1 VAEGRLRQTAGHSI
15 AASRERRVRKLRHF
29 IRILHFSFS
38 IFHFEF
44 SLNHPMKRLA
54 YIFGTIAILAG
65 LQWLASSF
73 LLEGPFRQGPYYYQ
87 ILVLAGVNII
97 LAVSLNL
104 TNGIAGQF
112 SIGHAGFF
120 AVGAYVA
127 ASLTYYAGPAI
138 RGVAAFLPP
147 MGQDAVLL
155 LLALAAAAIATA
167 LTGLLVGIPSLRLR
181 GDYLAIVTLGFG
193 EIIRVLI
200 LNIDAVG
207 GARGFSGIPK
217 LSSFFWVYLLAAA
230 AIAAVWNLVRSSYG
244 RAFLAIRENE
254 IAAQAM
260 GIDVTRHKVLA
271 FVIGAMFAGM
281 AGCLFGHYTMYL
293 HTNSFTFVKS
303 FEIIIMIAI
312 GGLGS
317 IEGAV
322 LGAVL
327 LTVLPEAF
335 RGFDSYRMII
345 YSLAL
350 ILIMIYRPQGI
361 LGNKSLFGRK
371 KTGANVGIGASTGA
385 AAPPGKT

>member
-1 VAEGRLRQTAGHSI
+1 
-15 AASRERRVRKLRHF
+15 
-29 IRILHFSFS
+29 
-38 IFHFEF
+38 
-44 SLNHPMKRLA
+44 MKRLMW
-54 YIFGTIAILAG
+54 IAAVLAALG
-65 LQWLASSF
+65 LLQWGATAF
-73 LLEGPFRQGPYYYQ
+73 LLDGPIRQGPYYYQ
-87 ILVLAGVNII
+87 IIILAGINIV

-104 TNGIAGQF
+104 INGIAGQF

-120 AVGAYVA
+120 AVGAYAA
-127 ASLTYYAGPAI
+127 ASVSYYGGPAV
-138 RGVAAFLPP
+138 RALTSFLPHV
-147 MGQDAVLL
+147 GQDTVVL
-155 LLALAAAAIATA
+155 LLALAAAALATG

-200 LNIDAVG
+200 LNIDAIG

-217 LSSFFWVYLLAAA
+217 LSNFFWVYLLVAAS
-230 AIAAVWNLVRSSYG
+230 IAVTGNLVNSSYG

-254 IAAQAM
+254 IAAESM
-260 GIDVTRHKVLA
+260 GVAVTRHKVLA
-271 FVIGAMFAGM
+271 FVISSMFAGM

-327 LTVLPEAF
+327 LTVLPELL
-335 RGFDSYRMII
+335 RGFESFRMIG

-361 LGNKSLFGRK
+361 LGEKSLLRKFAGRAK
-371 KTGANVGIGASTGA
+371 PKRK
-385 AAPPGKT
+385 GKAEAG